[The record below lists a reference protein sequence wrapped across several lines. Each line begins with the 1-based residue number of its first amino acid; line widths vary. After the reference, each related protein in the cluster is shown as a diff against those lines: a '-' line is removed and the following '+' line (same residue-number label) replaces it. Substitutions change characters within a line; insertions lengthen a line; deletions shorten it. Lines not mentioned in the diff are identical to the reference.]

1 MQEQHKTNRMDKKA
15 PTKEKLEELV
25 KLGLANSVIAIRLGY
40 SSTEAIS
47 RWLKVYGIT
56 GNKRKNFSIN
66 MAELRKRLP
75 ATVQW
80 GVRRIDK

>member
-1 MQEQHKTNRMDKKA
+1 MSEQYKTNRMDKKA

-25 KLGLANSVIAIRLGY
+25 KLGLSNSIIATRMGY
-40 SSTEAIS
+40 SSTEAIR
-47 RWLKVYGIT
+47 RWMKVYGIT
-56 GNKRKNFSIN
+56 GNKTKNLSIN
-66 MAELRKRLP
+66 MAELRKRNP

>member
-1 MQEQHKTNRMDKKA
+1 MDKKA

-25 KLGLANSVIAIRLGY
+25 KLGLSNSIIATRLGY

-66 MAELRKRLP
+66 MAELRKRNP
-75 ATVQW
+75 AEVQW
-80 GVRRIDK
+80 GVRRVDK